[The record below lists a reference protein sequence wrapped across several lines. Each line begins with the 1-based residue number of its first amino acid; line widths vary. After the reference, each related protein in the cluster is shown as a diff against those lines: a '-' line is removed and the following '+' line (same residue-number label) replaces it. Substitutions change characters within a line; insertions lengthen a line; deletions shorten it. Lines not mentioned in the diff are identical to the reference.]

1 MPTGEFGES
10 LSQSGFSY
18 LACDYERVT
27 GSSRVVTPPSTSR
40 GNSPRV
46 RVLRMVLLLFM
57 RSQSGVSIVWPAI
70 ITACRGG
77 WVAKAF
83 TNEQEN
89 STLEMPVLLHQ
100 LALNPPHEDR
110 SRLSDELE
118 PRGTTG
124 TGPWI
129 RKRLRSGS
137 PALPPGG

>member
-1 MPTGEFGES
+1 MPTGEFGRS
-10 LSQSGFSY
+10 LSQSGFPC
-18 LACDYERVT
+18 LACGCERVT

-46 RVLRMVLLLFM
+46 RVLRMALLSIM
-57 RSQSGVSIVWPAI
+57 RSQSGVSIVWQAI
-70 ITACRGG
+70 IATCRGG
-77 WVAKAF
+77 WVAKSF
-83 TNEQEN
+83 TNEREN
-89 STLEMPVLLHQ
+89 STLGMPVSLHQ

-129 RKRLRSGS
+129 RKRLRSG
-137 PALPPGG
+137 PPVLRPDG